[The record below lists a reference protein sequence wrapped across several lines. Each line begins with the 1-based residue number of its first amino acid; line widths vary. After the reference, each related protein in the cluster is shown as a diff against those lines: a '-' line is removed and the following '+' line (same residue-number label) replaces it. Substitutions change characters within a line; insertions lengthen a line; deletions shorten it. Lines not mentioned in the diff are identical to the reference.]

1 MGNKSIGTGI
11 QVGNE
16 EEKGEILN
24 LVIQLTGCSRYCAT
38 RVPRQRAKP
47 KVMDRPKQNDIQ
59 ATLIED
65 ERTER

>member
-38 RVPRQRAKP
+38 RVLRQRAKP